1 MKSGLIKGTDQ
12 YNSKVKDLLKN
23 PEYSALVSLLQSN
36 GELNPNNSA
45 HFLVLEG
52 ITSSKA
58 SGISNNGQKQSISDF
73 NTNFIVNSQDD
84 ELYRILEEGL
94 SNKDRGEYKLD
105 NNLMWWNNDRIYK
118 GNIYIP
124 LNTNTINSMNAD
136 QNEIKASTAK
146 KYEEMQQDWIKD
158 NNKGPSGS
166 YMLS

>member
-1 MKSGLIKGTDQ
+1 MINIDMWYGNKIEEVTKID
-12 YNSKVKDLLKN
+12 
-23 PEYSALVSLLQSN
+23 
-36 GELNPNNSA
+36 
-45 HFLVLEG
+45 
-52 ITSSKA
+52 
-58 SGISNNGQKQSISDF
+58 ISFYGDS
-73 NTNFIVNSQDD
+73 
-84 ELYRILEEGL
+84 
-94 SNKDRGEYKLD
+94 GEY
-105 NNLMWWNNDRIYK
+105 R